1 MKLTHTFLSV
11 LLCSFFQV
19 VLAVDLKPYEWDKN
33 RNRYSLSKSDTELSE
48 LILKQHTQY
57 DYVLQD
63 NQFLM
68 YSTIHRIVY
77 VNNDEAI
84 QKHNRIVISMNNTLE
99 LVDVKAR
106 AIGKDGKSVFFDKSN
121 LKELKNEESGN
132 AFKIFAIEG
141 IELGSEVEYFF
152 TRKMTANIFDRVF
165 MQYDA
170 PVKENSLELTC
181 PPHLKFDFK
190 TYYDFPEV
198 KSAEDSEKNVYR
210 TSMKNVPALK
220 TEPFSYFST
229 NRKRVEFKLA
239 YNTARSQA
247 RLYTW
252 DEAAKTF
259 YRILTTL
266 SKDDEKAVDKYIKSL
281 GDKPS
286 NKLDERIKNVENKIK
301 KEIQTNKEGNGESLN
316 EIASILKYKIASH
329 QGMTS
334 LFIAVFERLK
344 INCQP
349 VVTCS
354 RESIKFDGSF
364 DSWAFLDDYILYF
377 PDTKQFLE
385 PYIFELRYPLIQSDF
400 TAQQGLFI
408 EPITVGEV
416 KSALSSIGVIP
427 AADFAVNIDN
437 LDIEVTFTED
447 LSSNQIRQKREFGGY
462 NAAYLAPYYDVMSAD
477 QRTNMINEI
486 IKQTAPDAVIKNSK
500 AFVSPTEQGNNF
512 VVDVDFQSN
521 HFLEKAGPRILF
533 KAGELIGRQIEMYR
547 DDERTTVVENEFN
560 RKYYRTIRIH
570 IPKGYKIKNADNLK
584 FNIAYQDRDLVP
596 FLFKSDYTIK
606 DNILEIIIDE
616 YYKEI
621 YAPLSR
627 YEDFRKVVNAA
638 ADFNKITL
646 VLEKQ

>member
-1 MKLTHTFLSV
+1 MKLIHIFLS
-11 LLCSFFQV
+11 LILCCLCQI
-19 VLAVDLKPYEWDKN
+19 VLAEDVKPYEWEKN
-33 RNRYSLSKSDTELSE
+33 RNRYALSKGDTELTE

-57 DYVLQD
+57 DYVLED

-99 LVDVKAR
+99 LIDVKAR
-106 AIGKDGKSVFFDKSN
+106 AIGKDGKAVFFDKSN

-152 TRKMTANIFDRVF
+152 TRKMSASIFDRVF
-165 MQYDA
+165 MQFDA

-181 PPHLKFDFK
+181 PQHLKFDFK
-190 TYYDFPEV
+190 TYYNFPDV
-198 KSAEDSEKNVYR
+198 KPSENPERNVYR
-210 TSMKNVPALK
+210 TSMQDVPALK

-239 YNTARSQA
+239 YNTARSGA

-259 YRILTTL
+259 YKILSNV
-266 SKDDEKAVDKYIKSL
+266 SKDDEKAVDKYVKSL

-286 NKLDERIKNVENKIK
+286 NKLEDRIKNVETKIK
-301 KEIQTNKEGNGESLN
+301 KEIQVNKEGSGESLN
-316 EIASILKYKIASH
+316 EIASILKFKLASH

-334 LFIAVFERLK
+334 LFMAVFERLK

-364 DSWAFLDDYILYF
+364 DSWAYLDDYILYF

-385 PYIFELRYPLIQSDF
+385 PYIFELRYPLIQPDY

-408 EPITVGEV
+408 EPIAVGEV
-416 KSALSSIGVIP
+416 KSALSSINVIP
-427 AADFAVNIDN
+427 PTEYSVNVDN
-437 LDIEVTFTED
+437 LDIDVVFSED
-447 LSSNQIRQKREFGGY
+447 LASNQIHQKREFGGY

-477 QRTNMINEI
+477 QRTSMINDI

-500 AFVSPTEQGNNF
+500 AFVSPAEQGNNF
-512 VVDVDFQSN
+512 IVDVDFQSN

-570 IPKGYKIKNADNLK
+570 IPKGYKIKNADDLK
-584 FNIAYQDRDLVP
+584 FNIAYRDQDLIP
-596 FLFKSDYTIK
+596 FLFKSDYVIK
-606 DNILEIIIDE
+606 ENVLEITIDE

>member
-1 MKLTHTFLSV
+1 MKLIHVFLSAV
-11 LLCSFFQV
+11 LFSFCQV
-19 VLAVDLKPYEWDKN
+19 AIAADIKPYEWEKN
-33 RNRYSLSKSDTELSE
+33 RSRYSLSKTDTELSE

-57 DYVLQD
+57 DYVLED

-77 VNNDEAI
+77 VNNNEAI

-99 LVDVKAR
+99 LIDVKAR
-106 AIGKDGKSVFFDKSN
+106 AIGKDGKAVFFDKSN
-121 LKELKNEESGN
+121 LKELKNEETGN

-152 TRKMTANIFDRVF
+152 TRKMSASIFDRVF
-165 MQYDA
+165 MQFDA
-170 PVKENSLELTC
+170 PVKENSLELSC
-181 PPHLKFDFK
+181 PQHLKFDFK
-190 TYYDFPEV
+190 TYYNFPDV
-198 KSAEDSEKNVYR
+198 KAADTPERNVYR
-210 TSMKNVPALK
+210 TSMQDVPALK
-220 TEPFSYFST
+220 SEPFSYFST

-259 YRILTTL
+259 YKILSTI
-266 SKDDEKAVDKYIKSL
+266 SKDDEKALDKYVKSL

-286 NKLDERIKNVENKIK
+286 NKLDERIRNVENKIK
-301 KEIQTNKEGNGESLN
+301 KEIQVNKEGGDESN
-316 EIASILKYKIASH
+316 QIASILKYKLASH

-334 LFIAVFERLK
+334 LFLAVFDRLK
-344 INCQP
+344 ISCQP

-385 PYIFELRYPLIQSDF
+385 PYIFELRYPLVQPDY

-408 EPITVGEV
+408 EPIAVGEV
-416 KSALSSIGVIP
+416 KSALSSINVIP
-427 AADFAVNIDN
+427 PAEYSVNIDN
-437 LDIEVTFTED
+437 LDIEVMFNED
-447 LSSNQIRQKREFGGY
+447 LASNQIHQKREFGGY

-500 AFVSPTEQGNNF
+500 AFVSPTAQGSNF
-512 VVDVDFQSN
+512 IVDVDFQSN

-533 KAGELIGRQIEMYR
+533 KAGELIGKQIEMYR

-560 RKYYRTIRIH
+560 RKYYRTIKIH
-570 IPKGYKIKNADNLK
+570 IPKGYKVRNGDDLK
-584 FNIAYQDRDLVP
+584 FDIAYRDQDLTP

-606 DNILEIIIDE
+606 DNVIEIIIDE

-646 VLEKQ
+646 VLEKL